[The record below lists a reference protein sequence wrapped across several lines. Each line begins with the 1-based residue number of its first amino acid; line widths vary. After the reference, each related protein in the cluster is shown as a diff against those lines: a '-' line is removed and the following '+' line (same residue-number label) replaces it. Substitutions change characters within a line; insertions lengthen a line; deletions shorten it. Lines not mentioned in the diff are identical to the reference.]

1 MPKEKGT
8 LYPRNTTSLVNGDN
22 VPHEGSLYASAC
34 SDQNMKDPDVIIVD
48 WNGIEDSRNPMNW
61 KPFQQYSQVF
71 VVSAI
76 TLLTYTPHAI
86 IFMRKKKKKV
96 NSQTIY

>member
-1 MPKEKGT
+1 
-8 LYPRNTTSLVNGDN
+8 
-22 VPHEGSLYASAC
+22 
-34 SDQNMKDPDVIIVD
+34 MKDPDVIIVD